1 MSAIDNLR
9 LTAKLIP
16 IIAPFIGVCDI
27 RYYLRGINVRPHAD
41 GGAVICATN
50 GHALGAIHDPD
61 AVCDA
66 EVTLRLD
73 PRMLQSCGA
82 RVKESRIIKVMNG
95 RLVVVEGQAETEV
108 YIQAGDP
115 LIDGCTYP
123 RYEKVIPKA
132 ERVKPGMLGTYN
144 YGLIALVERAAV
156 AAAKA
161 KRSNRYDD
169 TAIHFF
175 NVGEDNGCGVVRFN
189 AAPEF
194 VGVLMPMRSDARL
207 SFVPSWAERLPR
219 EDDLAGMA
227 TSRAAATEPEA
238 A

>member
-1 MSAIDNLR
+1 VSTITNLR

-73 PRMLQSCGA
+73 PRMLQACA
-82 RVKESRIIKVMNG
+82 ALIKNDRVIKVLNN
-95 RLVVVEGQAETEV
+95 RLAVFEGEVEV

-115 LIDGCTYP
+115 VIDPSVAYP
-123 RYEKVIPKA
+123 RYEKVIPKN
-132 ERVKPGMLGTYN
+132 ERVKPGLIGAYN
-144 YGLIALVERAAV
+144 AKLIALTERAAV

-161 KRSNRYDD
+161 KRSNRYEDV
-169 TAIHFF
+169 AISFF
-175 NVGEDNGCGVVRFN
+175 NVGDENGCGVVRVA

-194 VGVLMPMRSDARL
+194 IGVLMPMRVDPL
-207 SFVPSWAERLPR
+207 IEFVPAWVARMPEV
-219 EDDLAGMA
+219 DDLAGMA
-227 TSRAAATEPEA
+227 ARTDEVQS
-238 A
+238 